1 MKRILVFAL
10 IATLIA
16 SCAVKNQAVADCQ
29 CTTDMDCE
37 MVAEFGCDWKT
48 THPELVTEADTI
60 DFDDPRYS
68 EPMDWTAED

>member
-1 MKRILVFAL
+1 MKKVIVFAL
-10 IATLIA
+10 VATIFA
-16 SCAVKNQAVADCQ
+16 SCAVRNQVVADCN

-48 THPELVTEADTI
+48 THPELVTEADTL

-68 EPMDWTAED
+68 EPMDWAAED